1 MRFTIK
7 RLAVGGTAAALCLG
21 LSAVTAAAWELRLPL
36 SGDQTGRNYVLAQA
50 ADATSRAMQLEEE
63 VRALTGKVE
72 DLTFQLL
79 QLQETLRKMQEDNE
93 FRFQELESGKQG
105 AVAPAD
111 GSDAAAPRI
120 AMEDAAPG
128 KLQPS
133 EQDAGAQ
140 RSDGDEIAGL
150 IEAEP
155 SAPGKPPRMIDGV
168 EVYEGPSGPA
178 PALEPRILGTLRFDE
193 NGNVIEAAPGEPID
207 LSNPPPSA
215 PVGEVPVEAGD
226 LPPPAGVGE
235 AQLPGVETGA
245 AAPGESGG
253 QVASLAMSDNPAQL
267 YELGYGYVQAGD
279 YEQAEAAFRQF
290 TTRHQDNA
298 RMGEASFWLGE
309 SVFAQRRYEEAAKI
323 FLDAHKKYP
332 DNVLGAQNLLK
343 LGVSLAGMNQRELA
357 CATFAEVPNKY
368 PKLSNAVRA
377 KLQAEQKAISCTTN

>member
-1 MRFTIK
+1 MRFNIK
-7 RLAVGGTAAALCLG
+7 RQAVAGTAAALCLG
-21 LSAVTAAAWELRLPL
+21 LSAAAAGAWDLRLPL
-36 SGDQTGRNYVLAQA
+36 ASKQAGRDVVLAQA
-50 ADATSRAMQLEEE
+50 ADAASRALQLEEE
-63 VRALTGKVE
+63 VRALNGKVE

-105 AVAPAD
+105 AVRPAD
-111 GSDAAAPRI
+111 GSQDAPQTVA
-120 AMEDAAPG
+120 EDVAPG

-133 EQDAGAQ
+133 EQEAGAQ

-155 SAPGKPPRMIDGV
+155 SAPGTPPRMIDGV
-168 EVYEGPSGPA
+168 EVYDGPSGPA

-226 LPPPAGVGE
+226 LPPPPGIGE
-235 AQLPGVETGA
+235 AQLPGVETGTSE
-245 AAPGESGG
+245 PVESGG
-253 QVASLAMSDNPAQL
+253 RMASLAMPDDPAQL

-279 YEQAEAAFRQF
+279 YKQAEAAFRQF
-290 TTRHQDNA
+290 TTRHQDDA

-309 SVFAQRRYEEAAKI
+309 SVFAQQRYEEAAKI

-332 DNVLGAQNLLK
+332 DNALGAQNLLK